1 VLIEP
6 KLARAIF
13 RGPSVVAN
21 PVVIPIFGLLPIRG
35 DSSRTRAR
43 DQIVEADFNI
53 DHVNGELDEHYAEV
67 VGG

>member
-1 VLIEP
+1 
-6 KLARAIF
+6 
-13 RGPSVVAN
+13 VVAN